1 MPDYDAGLQAAN
13 AMKNGIGLKIT
24 LKEIFREK
32 LKDLDRIW
40 PKISCLVES
49 FSQLSSQLTWTKT
62 ELSAD
67 FGAKI
72 SGIFASLPQR
82 KLSSWPIMLR
92 WPFRHAN
99 STWWEL

>member
-67 FGAKI
+67 FGAKTEHASVAI
-72 SGIFASLPQR
+72 STCEFDMVGIMKSYAAH
-82 KLSSWPIMLR
+82 SS
-92 WPFRHAN
+92 
-99 STWWEL
+99 